1 MTEIVIKT
9 QYTCYMTNVKI
20 QDCNKYKTYGVYYT
34 VTFTNSE
41 SRQLPHI
48 DRDGTYLLEIK
59 NYKNIAVCGN
69 L

>member
-1 MTEIVIKT
+1 
-9 QYTCYMTNVKI
+9 MTNVKI